1 MKMEAGYFHYVYIC
15 SCWNGCVI
23 NLRKV
28 TRKVEKH
35 LCFWVR
41 WPAERHLPKRVFLDK
56 ELVLWSVA
64 QLRPKERLGKVLM
77 NPDYNDFQKRFN
89 GCARD
94 GNSENKDGHLQ
105 WCLLRLLL
113 RWALKL
119 CSVQS
124 DVNLGHGNSSPPPRI
139 ATLFLLFVTCFSG
152 WVFETG
158 DSWWNWWPQIHLT
171 LWYLWAREEF
181 QLHFFSSV
189 CPLNLW
195 PVYRP
200 HDWFTVSL
208 MVQSQT
214 PLLPQLLFEAFV
226 FYI

>member
-1 MKMEAGYFHYVYIC
+1 M
-15 SCWNGCVI
+15 
-23 NLRKV
+23 
-28 TRKVEKH
+28 
-35 LCFWVR
+35 
-41 WPAERHLPKRVFLDK
+41 DK

-124 DVNLGHGNSSPPPRI
+124 DVNLGHGNNSPPPRI
-139 ATLFLLFVTCFSG
+139 ATLFLFFCHLFFRMGIWDRRQLT
-152 WVFETG
+152 ELMTT
-158 DSWWNWWPQIHLT
+158 DSP
-171 LWYLWAREEF
+171 Y
-181 QLHFFSSV
+181 
-189 CPLNLW
+189 
-195 PVYRP
+195 PV
-200 HDWFTVSL
+200 VSL
-208 MVQSQT
+208 GQRRI
-214 PLLPQLLFEAFV
+214 PIAFLLTSLSFKSVTSLPSPWLV
-226 FYI
+226 HC